1 MRSAIRIWDG
11 ISKWQNLIVVAVIVL
26 QNNIDKNFIALSR
39 DHYRL
44 RMKHLLVFAEL
55 LYELFDA
62 VLVEK
67 CLFFRWLA
75 PLIG

>member
-1 MRSAIRIWDG
+1 
-11 ISKWQNLIVVAVIVL
+11 
-26 QNNIDKNFIALSR
+26 
-39 DHYRL
+39 
-44 RMKHLLVFAEL
+44 MKHLLVFAEL